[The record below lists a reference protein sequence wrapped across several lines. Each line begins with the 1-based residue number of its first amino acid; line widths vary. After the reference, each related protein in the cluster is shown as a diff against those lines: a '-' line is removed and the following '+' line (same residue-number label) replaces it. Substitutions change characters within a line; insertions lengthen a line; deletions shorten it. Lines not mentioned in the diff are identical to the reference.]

1 MTVKTCRILFC
12 LLGTLALGASFRDA
26 EADSL
31 STTIPLP
38 SKEAYNQATSILKG
52 DDAQQID
59 SCVIQIRRWI
69 SGNRVAPDLAFKWL
83 PSLMAKKRYQEVA
96 ELALTGMV
104 ARPEQK
110 FLDRLPPL
118 RAKALN
124 ALDKPDDALQAALVY
139 YNVCSMKETPAAID
153 LLEVCL
159 IKAHPEDPAYGRRF
173 RSEQLLLAGNTG
185 AGTNEAGGKRSMLKG
200 LPIDPAPFTAAVERW
215 KEKASSGKASD
226 ISSYANLLLTADRAA
241 EAEKCFRT
249 LFEIAGTQEELDIA
263 TEGIARSIR
272 AQDGDVARANAWL
285 RSLEESGTSTT
296 KPNLSSAENVL
307 P

>member
-1 MTVKTCRILFC
+1 MVFKRWLLFLVC
-12 LLGTLALGASFRDA
+12 IFAMGALFPDA
-26 EADSL
+26 RADSFPP
-31 STTIPLP
+31 TIPLP
-38 SKEAYNQATSILKG
+38 SKDVYNQVTVVLKG
-52 DDAQQID
+52 DDVQQID
-59 SCVIQIRRWI
+59 SCISQIHRWI
-69 SGNRVAPDLAFKWL
+69 SGNRVAPDLAYKWL

-96 ELALTGMV
+96 ELALDGML

-124 ALDKPDDALQAALVY
+124 ALDKPDDALQAALVF

-173 RSEQLLLAGNTG
+173 RSEQLVLAGSTETG
-185 AGTNEAGGKRSMLKG
+185 INEVGGKRSILKG
-200 LPIDPAPFTAAVERW
+200 LPIDPAPFTVALGRW
-215 KEKASSGKASD
+215 KEKASHGKASD
-226 ISSYANLLLTADRAA
+226 VSSYANLLLAADRAT